1 MNFDLRR
8 LQRGDIISGIG
19 GLVLLI
25 SLFLPWFSVD
35 LSENQQVCGVAKDSC
50 TAWETF
56 NFLDILLVLGAFAPF
71 ILVWIIARGHQLSW
85 PPGEVTAIVGITA
98 SALILYNGMIDRVGE
113 ERSAVSLDIGWY
125 LGLAGALVMLLG
137 AANVQMIRG
146 GAPRRPPGVF
156 R

>member
-35 LSENQQVCGVAKDSC
+35 LSENQQVCGAAKDSC

-56 NFLDILLVLGAFAPF
+56 KFLDILLVLGAFAPF